1 MASEKLLMIRFP
13 MPARLACSLFFLSGG
28 VGIGAWAASLPV
40 LAAKNNLD
48 KGLLGLVLLCF
59 ALGAILLMV
68 NVGHLTR
75 RFECSTISICGAL
88 VFAVA
93 LVVVPHVASV
103 PLLAAAVFVAG
114 AGFGTLDVSMN
125 TDASV
130 LENRVN
136 RHIMSSLHGAFSL
149 GNLTGAF
156 LVGQILANGGALT
169 VCMSAA
175 GLSVACLAAVALSG
189 SRSGVSAD
197 QRVKSVGARRGSLD
211 PALRPHL
218 FLLGVI
224 AFLALLAEGGMMDW
238 SAVYIVTIFGAAES
252 TGAYGFAIF
261 ATTMAI
267 GRLTGDWMTSKT
279 GPTTLLLVS
288 TMVCAV
294 SVLVFI
300 VASNL
305 VIVFCALAAS
315 GFGVANIVPAVF
327 AAAGR
332 AGGAAAGQA
341 MSIVTTMGYAG
352 LLLGPA
358 LLGFIAQASSLAASF
373 GLVCVAFLLIA
384 VATRI
389 LRRTTPVAANSGC
402 GRAATGAAFKRR

>member
-1 MASEKLLMIRFP
+1 
-13 MPARLACSLFFLSGG
+13 
-28 VGIGAWAASLPV
+28 
-40 LAAKNNLD
+40 
-48 KGLLGLVLLCF
+48 
-59 ALGAILLMV
+59 
-68 NVGHLTR
+68 
-75 RFECSTISICGAL
+75 
-88 VFAVA
+88 
-93 LVVVPHVASV
+93 
-103 PLLAAAVFVAG
+103 
-114 AGFGTLDVSMN
+114 
-125 TDASV
+125 
-130 LENRVN
+130 
-136 RHIMSSLHGAFSL
+136 
-149 GNLTGAF
+149 
-156 LVGQILANGGALT
+156 
-169 VCMSAA
+169 
-175 GLSVACLAAVALSG
+175 
-189 SRSGVSAD
+189 
-197 QRVKSVGARRGSLD
+197 
-211 PALRPHL
+211 
-218 FLLGVI
+218 
-224 AFLALLAEGGMMDW
+224 DW

-389 LRRTTPVAANSGC
+389 LR
-402 GRAATGAAFKRR
+402 